1 MSDWLDR
8 NTPKGALLHLGT
20 FFYCLIA
27 FYLLFRFG
35 TQLPVW
41 LTNVFAVVLVAPA
54 ACVFVLVTRAG
65 MKREAQKP
73 TRKESLPRV
82 VIQAVLMLAVLAGLT
97 LPIWIVMYF
106 LHLGAGLWK

>member
-1 MSDWLDR
+1 MSDWLNA
-8 NTPKGALLHLGT
+8 NTPKGSLLHLGT

-27 FYLLFRFG
+27 LYLLFRFG

-41 LTNVFAVVLVAPA
+41 LTNILAVVLIAPA

-73 TRKESLPRV
+73 RRKVSLPRA

-106 LHLGAGLWK
+106 LHLGGQFWK